1 MSTLTLNRR
10 DFLKVVSVAGGGL
23 VLGFHLLPKE
33 TDAFTPEVAGSF
45 KPNAFLSIDTSGK
58 ITITVAK
65 SEMGQGV
72 RTSLP
77 MIVAEE
83 LEADWT
89 TIDVKQAPAH
99 PNKYGSQ
106 GTGGST
112 SVRTSYEN
120 LRKAGATAREML
132 IAAAAQRWGVDPA
145 TCYAERASVIHR
157 ANGRRLSYGELAE
170 TAATLPVPASPR
182 LKDPKDFTIIGK
194 RMPQVDNPSRV
205 DGTAIF
211 GIDVRVPGMLFASI
225 EHSPVF
231 GGKVARFDATRA
243 KQVPGV
249 RDVVQIDEGIAVVA
263 TNTWAALEGRDR
275 LDIQWDKGQWAEQ
288 SSENIWKTFEET
300 AKKPGTEERKVGD
313 AAAALA
319 SAAHKVEA
327 IYRAPFVAHAT
338 MEPMN
343 CTAHVRGN
351 ECEIWAPTQTPQRAQ
366 TEAARVL
373 SVPVE
378 NVTVNVTLLGG
389 GFGRRLLAD
398 YVVEAVKVARAIGA
412 PVQVIWTREDDMRHD
427 FYRPSTY
434 NVMTAGLDK
443 NGQPVAWTHR
453 IVGPSSRGIVTGG
466 STPPYAIPN
475 IYIDAHII
483 DTGVPIGA
491 WRAVGPSQNAFMIES
506 FIDELAAA
514 AKKDPFEYRRQLLKE
529 KPRLKR
535 ALELAAEKAGWGKPL
550 PKGRAR
556 GIACCESYGS
566 SIGEVAEVSVDR
578 HGAMKV
584 HRVVVALDCG
594 PVVNPQTIEAQMEGA
609 IAYGLSAAIKDEI
622 TITGGGVAQS
632 NFHDYAMLTMSE
644 MPAVEVHIVPSTE
657 AMGGIGE
664 PGLPPVAPAVANAL
678 FALTG
683 KRIRKMPIRAED
695 LQGEG

>member
-33 TDAFTPEVAGSF
+33 TEMFALEAAGSF
-45 KPNAFLSIDTSGK
+45 EPNAFLSIDKTGR
-58 ITITVAK
+58 IIITVAK

-89 TIDVKQAPAH
+89 TIEVNQAPAH

-132 IAAAAQRWGVDPA
+132 IAAAAQQWGVDPA

-157 ANGRRLSYGELAE
+157 GSGRKLSYGELAE

-194 RMPQVDNPSRV
+194 RTPQVDNPARV

-211 GIDVRVPGMLFASI
+211 GIDVRVPGMLFVSI

-231 GGKVARFDATRA
+231 GGKVARYDATRA
-243 KQVPGV
+243 KQVAGV

-263 TNTWAALEGRDR
+263 TNTWAAFEGRDR

-319 SAAHKVEA
+319 GAARKVEA

-351 ECEIWAPTQTPQRAQ
+351 KCEIWAPTQTPQRAQ

-373 SVPVE
+373 GIPVE

-398 YVVEAVKVARAIGA
+398 YVVEAVKVARAVGA

-443 NGQPVAWTHR
+443 NGQPIAWTHR
-453 IVGPSSRGIVTGG
+453 IVGPSSRGLVTGG
-466 STPPYAIPN
+466 STPPYSIPN

-491 WRAVGPSQNAFMIES
+491 WRAVGPSQNAFMVES
-506 FIDELAAA
+506 FIDELAAV
-514 AKKDPFEYRRQLLKE
+514 AKKDPFEYRRHLLKE

-550 PKGRAR
+550 PRGRAR
-556 GIACCESYGS
+556 GIACCESFGS

-578 HGAMKV
+578 HGVMKV
-584 HRVVVALDCG
+584 HSVVVALDCG

-609 IAYGLSAAIKDEI
+609 IAYGLSAVIKDEI
-622 TITGGGVAQS
+622 TIAGGSVAQS

-644 MPAVEVHIVPSTE
+644 MPTVEVHIVPSTE
-657 AMGGIGE
+657 SMGGIGE
-664 PGLPPVAPAVANAL
+664 PGLPPVAPAVANAI